1 MEQRKLGRT
10 GLSVSVLGLGTVEL
24 GMKYGLG
31 VETPPPKAEA
41 IALLQHVVEKG
52 ITYFDTARSYG
63 IAEELIGESGIAD
76 KPGVVIGTKCG
87 AFYEK
92 GEDPR
97 GDELRQRITDDVN
110 ASLQALRRN
119 TLDLLQVHGP
129 SAEVIERGELLT
141 VLGELKAQG
150 KVRNIGIATRGEDAP
165 RAAIRSRKVQTIQ
178 VGFNILDQRMH
189 DRVIPEASRAD
200 VGIIARSVFL
210 KGVLTPRRQFLP
222 RDLNILRARANAI
235 EEYALRHGMELEE
248 AAVRFVLSVS
258 EVSALLIGTT
268 KKEHIDAACDRI
280 ERGVLPS
287 PIMNELS
294 AFRID
299 DEKLVDPKQ
308 WKL

>member
-31 VETPPPKAEA
+31 VEAPPPKAEA
-41 IALLQHVVEKG
+41 IALLQYVAEKG

-63 IAEELIGESGIAD
+63 VAEELIGESGIGN

-97 GDELRQRITDDVN
+97 GDELRQRIADDVH
-110 ASLQALRRN
+110 ASLQALRRE
-119 TLDLLQVHGP
+119 TIDLLQVHGP

-141 VLGELKAQG
+141 ILTELKEQG
-150 KVRNIGIATRGEDAP
+150 KVRNVGIATRGEDAS
-165 RAAIRSRKVQTIQ
+165 RAAIRTRKVQTIQ
-178 VGFNILDQRMH
+178 VGVSILDQRMR
-189 DRVIPEASRAD
+189 DRVIPEASAVD
-200 VGIIARSVFL
+200 TGVIARSVFL
-210 KGVLTPRRQFLP
+210 KGALTPRRQFLP
-222 RDLNILRARANAI
+222 KDLNVLRARANAI

-248 AAVRFVLSVS
+248 AAVRFVLSVT
-258 EVSALLIGTT
+258 EVSTLLVGTT
-268 KKEHIDAACDRI
+268 KKEHVDAAYDRI
-280 ERGVLPS
+280 ERGVLPA
-287 PIMNELS
+287 PIMNEFS

-299 DEKLVDPKQ
+299 DEKLVDPKH
-308 WKL
+308 WKI